1 MSSENHRWHEN
12 TTHRKALLRANN
24 MNNTLS
30 PVRHAKVGQPEC
42 LHVIFQGCALCA
54 GVWLNDKLGRG
65 SVTLA

>member
-1 MSSENHRWHEN
+1 
-12 TTHRKALLRANN
+12 